1 MHRFRSRRFVPAVA
15 AVGLLLLLL
24 ALVPA
29 AVGAASPYP
38 PNTVVS
44 RYFDARFCG
53 DGQVSVVTD
62 QGGNLLDV
70 CSATGQRI
78 DPGAYAVPG
87 YNYGSVYN
95 GSTIPPINSGFIP
108 TVNNG
113 YTNSIYGSAGNGSV
127 IRQYNDG
134 NSNCP
139 NGDVTQTL
147 SGFFCTAT
155 GQPAASSLSIPTFNG
170 GYTPYA
176 PGYVGNGAYGS
187 VGSGSAGNGSVIR
200 QYNDSNSNCPNGDV
214 TQTLS
219 GFFCTA
225 NGAPALRVR

>member
-29 AVGAASPYP
+29 TVGAASPYP

-44 RYFDARFCG
+44 NSFDPRFCG
-53 DGQVSVVTD
+53 DGRVSVVSD
-62 QGGNLLDV
+62 QGGNLVDV
-70 CSATGQRI
+70 CTATGQRI
-78 DPGAYAVPG
+78 DPSAYAVPG
-87 YNYGSVYN
+87 YNYGSAPVYN
-95 GSTIPPINSGFIP
+95 SGAVPPITSGFLP

-113 YTNSIYGSAGNGSV
+113 YTNAIYGPAGNGSV

-139 NGDVTQTL
+139 NGDVTQTF

-155 GQPAASSLSIPTFNG
+155 GQPAASSLSFNSG
-170 GYTPYA
+170 YAPYTPYA
-176 PGYVGNGAYGS
+176 PAYGGNGAFGT
-187 VGSGSAGNGSVIR
+187 VGSGTVIR
-200 QYNDSNSNCPNGDV
+200 QYNDGNSNCPNGDV

>member
-1 MHRFRSRRFVPAVA
+1 MYRFHSYRFVPAVA
-15 AVGLLLLLL
+15 AVGLLLLLF

-44 RYFDARFCG
+44 NSFDPRFCG
-53 DGQVSVVTD
+53 DGRVSVVTD
-62 QGGNLLDV
+62 QGGNLVDV
-70 CSATGQRI
+70 CTATGQRI
-78 DPGAYAVPG
+78 DPTAYAVPG

-95 GSTIPPINSGFIP
+95 GGAIPPFNSGYLP
-108 TVNNG
+108 TISNG
-113 YTNSIYGSAGNGSV
+113 YSNSIYGSAGNGSV

-155 GQPAASSLSIPTFNG
+155 GQPAASSLSFNG
-170 GYTPYA
+170 GFANGYGSYA
-176 PGYVGNGAYGS
+176 PGYGGNGPFGS
-187 VGSGSAGNGSVIR
+187 VGSGSVIR
-200 QYNDSNSNCPNGDV
+200 QYNDGNSNCPNGDV
-214 TQTLS
+214 TQTYN